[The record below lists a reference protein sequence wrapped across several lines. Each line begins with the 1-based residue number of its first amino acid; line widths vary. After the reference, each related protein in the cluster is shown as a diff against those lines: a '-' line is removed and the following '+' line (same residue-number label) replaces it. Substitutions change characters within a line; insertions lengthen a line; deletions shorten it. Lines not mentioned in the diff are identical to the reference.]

1 MKKALT
7 FALVVLFFVVGCG
20 GSSSSSGN
28 VTVKMSASGVASSSI
43 NLAKIAK
50 ATFIETC
57 PVPAPTM
64 DSSDLAA
71 GLDCDNDGGVVR
83 YLSPKSFKVAF
94 KKLTFVK
101 DDGTEVNIIAD
112 TSTLAL
118 SQVVNITNEVTLD
131 ATTIANGTYIGYK
144 AELYY
149 YEITMDL
156 NASPELTDQPLRL
169 FLSDDDFA
177 SEGSLGHHQG
187 DIVFLD
193 ANGVELGWVGGG
205 VGWTVADLQATRAG
219 IGESV
224 DPETGHARGLFGNTA
239 LWDST
244 SFMQGA
250 SQDIYLMEGS
260 FSVPVV
266 VGSGNKTFSFTFDVA
281 DSWFFEDF
289 DGNQKFNPC
298 ENGAGDACLSNAEW
312 APVFNNPAV
321 TVE

>member
-1 MKKALT
+1 
-7 FALVVLFFVVGCG
+7 
-20 GSSSSSGN
+20 
-28 VTVKMSASGVASSSI
+28 
-43 NLAKIAK
+43 
-50 ATFIETC
+50 
-57 PVPAPTM
+57 
-64 DSSDLAA
+64 
-71 GLDCDNDGGVVR
+71 
-83 YLSPKSFKVAF
+83 
-94 KKLTFVK
+94 
-101 DDGTEVNIIAD
+101 
-112 TSTLAL
+112 
-118 SQVVNITNEVTLD
+118 
-131 ATTIANGTYIGYK
+131 
-144 AELYY
+144 
-149 YEITMDL
+149 
-156 NASPELTDQPLRL
+156 
-169 FLSDDDFA
+169 
-177 SEGSLGHHQG
+177 
-187 DIVFLD
+187 
-193 ANGVELGWVGGG
+193 
-205 VGWTVADLQATRAG
+205 
-219 IGESV
+219 V